1 VEGAR
6 IGREAVLGA
15 NVVITGSTKILD
27 ITGSAPV
34 EYKGYVPPRS
44 VVIPG
49 SYTKKYPAGEFQ
61 VPCAL
66 IIGQRKASTD
76 LKTALNEALR
86 EFNVSA

>member
-1 VEGAR
+1 VIGAGVTLTASSK
-6 IGREAVLGA
+6 IIDV
-15 NVVITGSTKILD
+15 TGSE
-27 ITGSAPV
+27 PV

-49 SYTKKYPAGEFQ
+49 SLSKTFPAGTYQ

-76 LKTALNEALR
+76 LKTSLNDALR
-86 EFNVSA
+86 ENNVAV